1 MQLISFFRGH
11 KISHPE
17 NRDLILIEE
26 ILYSIDYLINC
37 LSVCLSVFCSVDIL
51 SRQRIQCNSKSL
63 HVL

>member
-37 LSVCLSVFCSVDIL
+37 LSVCLSSVQL
-51 SRQRIQCNSKSL
+51 TF
-63 HVL
+63 